1 MEKRQYNW
9 IQRPPP
15 PEFHKDSPAKSTQV
29 FSSGTQPSGAELGS
43 SSPSSH
49 PGTPPGAISQ
59 PGGVGSPRESLVP
72 VTLGSTSAV
81 RVLVCVGGHLL
92 LLPHPYTSTTALFV
106 TPPHSLCLFTL
117 LSHIL
122 HWLIIIIY
130 LKRHH
135 NYTQSKHTHIIVTSE
150 SPLCLRGSKR
160 ISQHDKQCCMCDYG
174 NLMLCTLGQ

>member
-1 MEKRQYNW
+1 MPVEKRQYNW

-43 SSPSSH
+43 SSPGSH

-59 PGGVGSPRESLVP
+59 PGGVGSPRESHVP

-92 LLPHPYTSTTALFV
+92 LHPYTSTTALFV
-106 TPPHSLCLFTL
+106 TPPHSLHLFTL
-117 LSHIL
+117 LSHRL
-122 HWLIIIIY
+122 HWFTIIVC
-130 LKRHH
+130 LERHH
-135 NYTQSKHTHIIVTSE
+135 YCTQSKNTLITVTSE
-150 SPLCLRGSKR
+150 NPQCFRGSK
-160 ISQHDKQCCMCDYG
+160 IFSQHDKQSCMCDYG
-174 NLMLCTLGQ
+174 NLILCT